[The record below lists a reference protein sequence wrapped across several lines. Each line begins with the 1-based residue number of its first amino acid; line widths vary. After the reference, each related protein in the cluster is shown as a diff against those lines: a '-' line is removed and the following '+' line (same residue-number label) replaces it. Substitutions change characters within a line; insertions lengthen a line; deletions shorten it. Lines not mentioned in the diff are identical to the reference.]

1 MLSPQEVRELQ
12 HRIGEQHDELAFG
25 QLYTAYLP
33 YLISFAKSIIRNKEL
48 AEEIVSD
55 VFVRIWQRRE
65 KVPQIENFRLYLY
78 ISTRNTA
85 LNYLARHYR
94 RNVLPLDEMAAE
106 LQPSSYDP
114 EQHLLSREINRKVQ
128 AEIEQLPP
136 RCRLIF
142 KLVKEDRL
150 KYSEIAELLHISIK
164 TIDNQM
170 AIAIRRIAAAVRVDL
185 QTPATTNKK

>member
-94 RNVLPLDEMAAE
+94 THCRYYDE
-106 LQPSSYDP
+106 
-114 EQHLLSREINRKVQ
+114 
-128 AEIEQLPP
+128 
-136 RCRLIF
+136 
-142 KLVKEDRL
+142 
-150 KYSEIAELLHISIK
+150 
-164 TIDNQM
+164 
-170 AIAIRRIAAAVRVDL
+170 AAVDHTFL
-185 QTPATTNKK
+185 G

>member
-1 MLSPQEVRELQ
+1 MLTSQEVKDLQ

-33 YLISFAKSIIRNKEL
+33 YLITFAKSIIRNKEL

-55 VFVRIWQRRE
+55 VFVRIWQRRDR
-65 KVPQIENFRLYLY
+65 VAQIENFRLYLY

-94 RNVLPLDEMAAE
+94 RNMVSLDEMATE
-106 LQPSSYDP
+106 LLPGTYDP
-114 EQHLLSREINRKVQ
+114 EQHLVSRELTRKINT
-128 AEIEQLPP
+128 AIEQLPP

-150 KYSEIAELLHISIK
+150 RYAEIAELLHISIK

-170 AIAIRRIAAAVRVDL
+170 AIALKKMAQAMRVDL
-185 QTPATTNKK
+185 HVPTQTTSK